1 MEGKHLQCLQ
11 KEAPVTDLSLS
22 SQSRVHRGS
31 VDTRPAMSSHGIL
44 TKSEFSEE
52 EQEGSLLG
60 LDEEDSGSEDSEAGS
75 KKSSESE
82 RGTAGSCPDEKRRSR
97 PVRSKSCRVAA
108 NVRERKR
115 ILDYN
120 QSFNALRMV
129 LKHDLK
135 GKRLSKIATLR
146 RAINRI
152 SSLTVFLH
160 SHPSPSTLPGGQPH
174 CTHAE
179 CLRGQPSAGIG
190 EAMLVLGKDRERER
204 GFQTP
209 VETYCLQRKP
219 QHQQQSLQDHGAH
232 KAPIILP
239 PELQL
244 YTDTPGGGH
253 PSPSCLP
260 SPSYAHL
267 SPTETQLY
275 TPSHPHEELN
285 SPQYYSSSSE
295 WSGGSGYPFGVKATC
310 RPNHTDSFS
319 DSSPAV
325 PFTWQLGYLQRSAG
339 YQQFLTMH

>member
-1 MEGKHLQCLQ
+1 
-11 KEAPVTDLSLS
+11 
-22 SQSRVHRGS
+22 
-31 VDTRPAMSSHGIL
+31 MSSHAIL
-44 TKSEFSEE
+44 TESEFSEK

-60 LDEEDSGSEDSEAGS
+60 LDEEEEDSGSEDSEAGS
-75 KKSSESE
+75 KKSSLESE
-82 RGTAGSCPDEKRRSR
+82 GGMAGSCQDEKRRSR
-97 PVRSKSCRVAA
+97 PVHSKYCRVAA

-129 LKHDLK
+129 LKHDLN
-135 GKRLSKIATLR
+135 GKRLSKISTLR

-160 SHPSPSTLPGGQPH
+160 SHPSPSALPGGQTP
-174 CTHAE
+174 CTHAV
-179 CLRGQPSAGIG
+179 CLRGQHSAGIG
-190 EAMLVLGKDRERER
+190 EAMLDLGKDRERER

-209 VETYCLQRKP
+209 VDTYCLQRKL
-219 QHQQQSLQDHGAH
+219 QHHQQSLQDHDAH
-232 KAPIILP
+232 KSPITLP

-260 SPSYAHL
+260 SPSYAHF

-285 SPQYYSSSSE
+285 SPLYYSSSE
-295 WSGGSGYPFGVKATC
+295 WRGGSGYPFGMRATC
-310 RPNHTDSFS
+310 HPNHTDSLS

-325 PFTWQLGYLQRSAG
+325 PFTWQLGYLQGSAG